1 MKNIFRILLAVIV
14 IVIAVA
20 AWFVFGSATSFSG
33 KNKFLYLREGQNNKD
48 SLLAILKRD
57 DLVGNLKTF
66 SFIADRLEM
75 WNKLK
80 PGKFE
85 IKNGESAL
93 NIVRKLRNNQQSPVN
108 LVINKL
114 RTKEDLAKM
123 IGKLFSSDS
132 ATAIAFINSNDS
144 LAKYDVD
151 TTRVM
156 TLVIPNTYTF
166 TWTTSVRKIFNKLSE
181 EKDKFWK
188 KNDRVQRAQNAGLTP
203 DQVYIISSIVEEETN
218 KHDEK
223 GNVASVY
230 INRLNKGMP
239 LGADPTI
246 KFALKDFGLRRIYEK
261 HLFVESP
268 YNTYRNKGLPPGPIC
283 TPSPTTI
290 DKVLDAPKTDYYY
303 FVARIDGSG
312 YHQFST
318 TFEEHK
324 KYASQYHQKQNERGN
339 R

>member
-1 MKNIFRILLAVIV
+1 MRNIFRILLAVIV

-57 DLVGNLKTF
+57 DLVSNRKTF
-66 SFIADRLEM
+66 SFIADRLDM
-75 WNKLK
+75 WSKLK

-93 NIVRKLRNNQQSPVN
+93 SIVRKLRNNQQSPVN
-108 LVINKL
+108 LVINKI

-123 IGKLFSSDS
+123 IGKLFAADS
-132 ATAIAFINSNDS
+132 ISAIDFINSNDS
-144 LAKYDVD
+144 INKYGVD
-151 TTRVM
+151 TNTVM

-166 TWTTSVRKIFNKLSE
+166 TWTASVRKIFNKLSE
-181 EKDKFWK
+181 EKEKFWK
-188 KNDRVQRAQNAGLTP
+188 KNDRLQKAGNAGLTP

-246 KFALKDFGLRRIYEK
+246 KFALKDFGLKRIYEK

-283 TPSPTTI
+283 TPSPITI

-324 KYASQYHQKQNERGN
+324 KYAAQYHQKQNDRGN
-339 R
+339 K